1 LASKLKTGEV
11 TPTYKVYNR
20 SDHNI
25 SRAQIS
31 DDALKVLYRLKSCGF
46 QAYLVGGCVRDL
58 LLGRVPKDFDVVT
71 DARPEQIKS
80 VFRNCRLI
88 GRRFRLAHIYFGR
101 DFIEVA
107 TFRGADN
114 KGDRV
119 ITNGRLLRDNVYGSL
134 EEDVWR
140 RDFSINA
147 LYYSIHDFSVSDFVN
162 GMNDLVAGR
171 LKLIGD
177 SEERFREDPVRMLRA
192 VRFATKLGFTID
204 PDCEPLIPRF
214 SELLKDIP
222 AARLYDET
230 LKLFLSGYAVQTFEL
245 LRRYHLFEALFP
257 LTEESLAIE
266 KEGFPSIFLAKAL
279 ENTDKRI
286 NQNKPVT
293 AYFLMAVFLWEPV
306 RSRAERKIQSGC
318 NHYIGFNEAASE
330 VIQNQI
336 RHTAFPRRI
345 SQTMRE
351 VWSMQPQFENRNGE
365 RPFRLLKH
373 IRFRAAYDFLL
384 LRTITGE
391 VDQELADW
399 WTQFQEVEESQQKK
413 MTGTSKRKR
422 RKRRRPAQNK
432 QDHSVT

>member
-1 LASKLKTGEV
+1 V